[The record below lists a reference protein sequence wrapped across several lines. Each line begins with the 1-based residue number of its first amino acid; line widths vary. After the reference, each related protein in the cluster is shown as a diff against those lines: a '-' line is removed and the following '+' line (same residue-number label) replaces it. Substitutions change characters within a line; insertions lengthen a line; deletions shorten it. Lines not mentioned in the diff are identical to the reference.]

1 MFKRLV
7 RIPFLIAIFLLVV
20 LAGIGW
26 VGKNVVYAD
35 DSAEQRLEDIKKKIA
50 ETEGLLSQ
58 NQKQQV
64 TLANEI
70 AYQDNQIKLTSL
82 KISATE
88 QEIDTLSGQINQ
100 LEVSLS
106 DLSNAFS
113 KRVVA
118 TYKIAREGTP
128 ITLLLTADNVN
139 EFVSRFYYLQRVQKN
154 DHDTLIQLQTTQL
167 NYEVQREKRE
177 QLKTKLE
184 TQKTKLASQ
193 KAQKQ
198 QLLSVTKNDEKKF
211 QQLLA
216 SAKAE
221 LEAIQAIIAGRG
233 SETKVGSISQGSR
246 IASIIQGSSCNSGG
260 AHTHF
265 IVSKNGITE
274 NPFNYLKSV
283 DYENCSGSSCNSGD
297 GDPFNPSGSW
307 DWPIAPKIKLTQGY
321 GSTWAVNNVSWLRQ
335 IYSFHNG
342 IDINSDNAEVRTVKN
357 GTLYRGSYSGSSGC
371 ALRYVRVDHD
381 DSDLD
386 TFYLHINY

>member
-1 MFKRLV
+1 VFKKLV
-7 RIPFLIAIFLLVV
+7 KIPFPVAVFLLIIVAC
-20 LAGIGW
+20 LMWIGRST
-26 VGKNVVYAD
+26 VRAD
-35 DSAEQRLEDIKKKIA
+35 NSAEQRLEDIKQKIT
-50 ETEGLLSQ
+50 ETENLLSQ

-82 KISATE
+82 KISETE

-100 LEVSLS
+100 LEMSLS
-106 DLSNAFS
+106 DLSNAFA

-167 NYEVQREKRE
+167 NYEGQREKRE

-184 TQKTKLASQ
+184 TQKIKLASQ

-198 QLLSVTKNDEKKF
+198 QLLLVTKNDEKKF

-233 SETKVGSISQGSR
+233 TETQVRHVSAGEQ
-246 IASIIQGSSCNSGG
+246 IASIIQGTSCNSGG
-260 AHTHF
+260 THTHF
-265 IVSKNGITE
+265 IVSKNGTTQ
-274 NPFNYLKSV
+274 NPFDYLKSV

-307 DWPIAPKIKLTQGY
+307 DWPISPKIKLTQGY
-321 GSTWAVNNVSWLRQ
+321 GATWAVNNTSWLRQ

-342 IDINSDNAEVRTVKN
+342 IDINGDNPDVKAVRT
-357 GTLYRGSYSGSSGC
+357 GTLYRGSYSGSVGC
-371 ALRYVRVDHD
+371 RLQYVRVHHD
-381 DSDLD
+381 EDGLD
-386 TFYLHINY
+386 TFFLHINY